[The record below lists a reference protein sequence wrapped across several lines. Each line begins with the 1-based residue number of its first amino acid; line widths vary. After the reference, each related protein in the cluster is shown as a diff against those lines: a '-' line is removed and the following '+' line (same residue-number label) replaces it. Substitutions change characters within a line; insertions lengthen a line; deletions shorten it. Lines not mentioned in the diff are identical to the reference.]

1 MSSVPLKILA
11 ALLLTAAGLGAGAC
25 YAHRLAV
32 RRTFLAAFCTFLQNL
47 STALRYRG
55 GRIDTLINSSGELFS
70 FPNGEWE
77 QPFAESWR
85 LQISGFPKKWRLT
98 PQDMQLLTDFGE
110 RLGTTD
116 ADGQLAHIA
125 HYREIFAARLDE
137 ARQEAA
143 QKAKLYKTLGL
154 FGGVSAAL
162 LLW

>member
-1 MSSVPLKILA
+1 MPERARYLREQFEKGFDETLFKRIWPNMTVISSIGNASFKPSAEYIRSFAKGI
-11 ALLLTAAGLGAGAC
+11 ALDFSIYGASEALVAAC
-25 YAHRLAV
+25 Y
-32 RRTFLAAFCTFLQNL
+32 
-47 STALRYRG
+47 
-55 GRIDTLINSSGELFS
+55 ELE
-70 FPNGEWE
+70 N
-77 QPFAESWR
+77 
-85 LQISGFPKKWRLT
+85 T
-98 PQDMQLLTDFGE
+98 DMQLLTDFGE

-125 HYREIFAARLDE
+125 HYREIFAARLDD